1 MSRLFQ
7 ILYLLMF
14 AALPLSGLA
23 QTKGFDPEKLYR
35 PVYGYVMDT
44 CSNLPVPGVLVYGFD
59 SLDDARS
66 GSDALHKSLD
76 PLKIKIKGE
85 VVETRTDASGRYML
99 PALSKGAIVFW
110 FKDREISVVEEI
122 AGRNEVSLGKKER
135 KWSIYDLDLDKYVA
149 GEDVPSETLRDD
161 PVGVELTMD
170 FNCYIPYLGDQAG
183 DSRIKVERRVIDME
197 TGEVL
202 ACHVP
207 VARDGKRYHRKAETL
222 TSRKAIN
229 DTLLSLAEKME
240 PLSEKTSS
248 VRVSERFSTEPWK
261 NRCFRIGYF
270 VIHENGSEVRNLDT
284 LYMLTNRIA
293 RPLKY
298 LEYRYE
304 PYTMTYAPDEEYT
317 GRQMVRRIVLEG
329 EYDGNLP
336 GVLQDP
342 DYVLCEMHV
351 KAEVSSCPS
360 YRDNIAKADSLAE
373 VTLDEMKKMFSA
385 KLGDNVR
392 MTRTSASSDVP
403 SDEKVTYRLVF
414 NTKRRF
420 SGNHYAELLASAPED
435 ELDSLCRR
443 AIEES
448 VILEG
453 SSWDYAA
460 NLLAS
465 SQIRQG
471 TADPEILAPFV
482 DRDVVDA
489 DELKKR
495 KEIVA
500 DQVMI
505 LLMNKRYAE
514 AAELAEMLSEKYA
527 FLREWARCKAGTGPE
542 SAEAV
547 EILGRTSIRNSV
559 VMDLYTG
566 DIDEGTYAALED
578 LPVDDPYRWYLKA
591 ACLCVMYGNDMADMT
606 TCCRTG
612 SCTVYEEV
620 KTCLA
625 ESFELDPSLRAL
637 AVLDGDINEYALK
650 EVLGVFVL

>member
-1 MSRLFQ
+1 M
-7 ILYLLMF
+7 YLLMF

-35 PVYGYVMDT
+35 PVYGYVIDT

-59 SLDDARS
+59 SLEDARS
-66 GSDALHKSLD
+66 GSNALHKSLD
-76 PLKIKIKGE
+76 PLRIKIRGE
-85 VVETRTDASGRYML
+85 VVETRTDPSGRYML

-110 FKDREISVVEEI
+110 FKDSKTSVLEEI
-122 AGRNEVSLGKKER
+122 GGRNEVSLGKKEK
-135 KWSIYDLDLDKYVA
+135 KWSISDLDLDKYVS

-183 DSRIKVERRVIDME
+183 DSRIKVERRVIDLE

-207 VARDGKRYHRKAETL
+207 VARDGKQYHKKSKSL
-222 TSRKAIN
+222 TSKKVIN
-229 DTLLSLAEKME
+229 DTLLSMAEKME
-240 PLSEKTSS
+240 PLTEKTSS
-248 VRVSERFSTEPWK
+248 VRVSEKFNTEPWK

-270 VIHENGSEVRNLDT
+270 VIHEKGNEVRHLDT
-284 LYMLTNRIA
+284 LYMLTNRIG

-304 PYTMTYAPDEEYT
+304 PYTMTYVPKEEYV
-317 GRQMVRRIVLEG
+317 GRQVTRRIVLEG

-336 GVLQDP
+336 GVLLDQ
-342 DYVLCEMHV
+342 DYVLYEMHV
-351 KAEVSSCPS
+351 KAEVSSCSS
-360 YRDNIAKADSLAE
+360 YQDNIAKADSLAE
-373 VTLDEMKKMFSA
+373 VTLDELKEIFPA
-385 KLGDNVR
+385 KLRNGVR
-392 MTRTSASSDVP
+392 MTRTSATSDVL
-403 SDEKVTYRLVF
+403 SADRVTYRLVF
-414 NTKRRF
+414 KTTRHF
-420 SGNHYAELLASAPED
+420 SENHYAELLASASED

-465 SQIRQG
+465 FQIRQG

-547 EILGRTSIRNSV
+547 EILGRTSIRNRV

-566 DIDEGTYAALED
+566 DIDEDTFVSLEE
-578 LPVDDPYRWYLKA
+578 LPLEDPYRWYLKA
-591 ACLCVMYGNDMADMT
+591 SCLCVLYRNDMADMT
-606 TCCRTG
+606 TCRRSG
-612 SCTVYEEV
+612 FCTVYEEV
-620 KTCLA
+620 KACLA
-625 ESFELDPSLRAL
+625 ESFRLDPSLKEL

-650 EVLGVFVL
+650 EVLGIFVL